1 MWFFLVMI
9 ILHWRHWKFFY
20 SFTVILKQH
29 HWEQMSPCPLHSGLH
44 LLVPL
49 LMSVLLLSTGLR
61 IWPRSRA
68 TWKQGIA
75 FNLNQFLDWGQPVKT
90 GFKCIQRKREMGQ
103 RQAAELHL
111 SVGVL
116 PHIGWML
123 LWNYGLPQEVCCG
136 FSLWSHTE
144 RSWSQFYDSLF
155 SGSSDNIYLGCSGWW
170 GLNTQTHPDC
180 WRSPTFVL
188 YCKAFGPSA
197 QDQKNSFD
205 SLLLRGME
213 SIRKHTVHFCF
224 EIIPDKNDLRDKLK
238 QKELWVWAIQRVAA
252 LFVILCPRQQ
262 LWTLTVLWCKQHKLR

>member
-1 MWFFLVMI
+1 MI

-20 SFTVILKQH
+20 SFTLILKQH

-103 RQAAELHL
+103 RQAAGLHL
-111 SVGVL
+111 LVGVL

-144 RSWSQFYDSLF
+144 RSWSQLMTVCSLGVQTIYTWVVLVGGDWIPKHILTADVPPPLFCIANLLVF
-155 SGSSDNIYLGCSGWW
+155 S
-170 GLNTQTHPDC
+170 TRP
-180 WRSPTFVL
+180 
-188 YCKAFGPSA
+188 K
-197 QDQKNSFD
+197 K
-205 SLLLRGME
+205 
-213 SIRKHTVHFCF
+213 
-224 EIIPDKNDLRDKLK
+224 
-238 QKELWVWAIQRVAA
+238 
-252 LFVILCPRQQ
+252 Q
-262 LWTLTVLWCKQHKLR
+262 LWFSPAQRDGEYQKAHCPFLLWNHSR